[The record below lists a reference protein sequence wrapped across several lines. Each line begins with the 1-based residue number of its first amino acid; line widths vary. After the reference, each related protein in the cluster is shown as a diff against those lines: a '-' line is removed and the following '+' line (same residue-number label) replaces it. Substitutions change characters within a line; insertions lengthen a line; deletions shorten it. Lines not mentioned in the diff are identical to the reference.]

1 MPLSEQ
7 LCIGRSRHR
16 PDDGGVLSGVP
27 SLVWS
32 APLFFLCCTP
42 ASPAVVVAAAYHENT
57 CSVTSVSLDAEPFHT
72 TKLLCRTD
80 LFFYQIKIVFCVLL
94 LLGLLLLM
102 KAHCF
107 AQLAPAGENQIRGRR
122 HRKQSTNPGP
132 PSLLCTSFLLSYLCP
147 TDRLFNAVATALT
160 LSIGRP

>member
-16 PDDGGVLSGVP
+16 PDDGGVHSGVP
-27 SLVWS
+27 SLDWS

-57 CSVTSVSLDAEPFHT
+57 CSVTCVSLDAEPFHT

-80 LFFYQIKIVFCVLL
+80 LFLSNKNTFCVLL
-94 LLGLLLLM
+94 LLGLLRLM

-107 AQLAPAGENQIRGRR
+107 AQLAPAAENEIRGRR
-122 HRKQSTNPGP
+122 HRRQSTNGGP
-132 PSLLCTSFLLSYLCP
+132 PSLQWTSFFLLYLCP